1 MAAERLV
8 PIAEY
13 IVEVISQSAMKQIG
27 IEGRG
32 LSKGDY
38 FENDIIPE

>member
-13 IVEVISQSAMKQIG
+13 VVQLISQSAMKQIG
-27 IEGRG
+27 MG
-32 LSKGDY
+32 LKGDY